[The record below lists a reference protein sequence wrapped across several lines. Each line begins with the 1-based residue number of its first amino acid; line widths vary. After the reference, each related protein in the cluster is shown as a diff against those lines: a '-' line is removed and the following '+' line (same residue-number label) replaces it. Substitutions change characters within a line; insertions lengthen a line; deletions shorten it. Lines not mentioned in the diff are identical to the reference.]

1 MKRRTL
7 LQAAPALI
15 YGPSLVSAQTA
26 QAGYLSIQ
34 ADPLH
39 RAGSGRRWQSGFKGF
54 DAQQWYGVVGP
65 AGMPARIVQQL
76 NETLATVLKAPDL
89 GEKLSVEAIEPV
101 VMSPEQFAAFIK
113 TDIARWTRLARD
125 RKIELDS

>member
-1 MKRRTL
+1 
-7 LQAAPALI
+7 
-15 YGPSLVSAQTA
+15 
-26 QAGYLSIQ
+26 
-34 ADPLH
+34 
-39 RAGSGRRWQSGFKGF
+39 
-54 DAQQWYGVVGP
+54 
-65 AGMPARIVQQL
+65 MPARIVQQL